1 MRRWWAYPSVVVA
14 TAAVVSLR
22 YAHDEADTH
31 HNFLLPFIV
40 PIMVA
45 GWVGGARCCAFAT
58 ALNAA
63 LMTFLFTAPRYNF
76 RIDSSADAARLGLYL
91 CICAFIGVLAE
102 ARQRSRKQVELGLAI
117 ADRRRAELESEIA
130 DRLATEKLLFAGER
144 RYRALIQATPQ
155 IV

>member
-22 YAHDEADTH
+22 YAHDEADDTH
-31 HNFLLPFIV
+31 HNFLL

-91 CICAFIGVLAE
+91 CMCASSASSPKLDNVPGNRSNSVWPSPTVDGLNWNPRSPIGWPP
-102 ARQRSRKQVELGLAI
+102 RSSFSPASAVIG
-117 ADRRRAELESEIA
+117 
-130 DRLATEKLLFAGER
+130 
-144 RYRALIQATPQ
+144 P
-155 IV
+155 